1 MEYPLSF
8 WVIFHI
14 VIFLLVALDLLVF
27 RKGPKAAKLSRLLL
41 WVAAWVFLAV
51 LFTGFLYI
59 SRGYETALQFFS
71 CYVIEKSLSIDN
83 LFVFCL
89 IFSSMKIP
97 EKFHHKV
104 LYWGV
109 VGAAIMRITFIL
121 LGVEALK
128 RFEWLYIVF
137 GAFLV
142 FASVRL
148 ALSSWK
154 KDKEESIPFYH
165 GILKLFPRPVED
177 FDKGRFFV
185 VRKNKLS
192 ITSIFVAL
200 CMIEVADV
208 IFALDS
214 LPAVLGITTDVF
226 IVYTSNIFAILGLRS
241 LYFVLQRI
249 HVSSKPFQKILAAV
263 LFLIGVK
270 MLISKW

>member
-1 MEYPLSF
+1 
-8 WVIFHI
+8 
-14 VIFLLVALDLLVF
+14 LDLFIF
-27 RKGPKAAKLSRLLL
+27 RKDPKGAKLSRLLL

-51 LFTGFLYI
+51 LFTGFLYV
-59 SRGYETALQFFS
+59 SCGYEKALQFFS

-109 VGAAIMRITFIL
+109 IGAAIMRITFIL

-177 FDKGRFFV
+177 LEKGRFFV

-208 IFALDS
+208 IFAHDS